1 MRTLTRIGVLCI
13 VAGTAGTNTG
23 CDDVTA
29 GQPKDSSAPPQLVHA
44 LVQDARYFLA
54 YPNRGSSLDIL
65 DDNTPRACTISCKGN
80 CPADP
85 TTKEAPAQLDT
96 CINEFLVDQLAPDVH
111 CLDSGVCADPL
122 KIPASGVPVPASVT
136 LLGAPP
142 DSRDPGGGV
151 QIRLVFDKVL
161 DDSIESITPSG
172 SLTPGATNQYSIV
185 PGIVDLVDQAGKSVD
200 SVLYY
205 DNGGSPQFSA
215 DVELVPL
222 GPAIVI
228 KPKAPLDAASTYT
241 IKLLN
246 PGALK
251 DRAGHLAV
259 ALGGGALPA
268 SLSFKTED
276 LTPSNAGAFPSDAAG
291 GNGFDYPDFT
301 ASAVNVA
308 PNEVLQIG
316 FFEAFAGDAAT
327 VVVKSGCAGAKPI
340 AYSERGADASACT
353 KADPGGYPV
362 LDIVNSNT
370 GNVASGEPV
379 DWPMGDCTL
388 TLTVSDA
395 NGRSMYSADYS
406 FAVSGG
412 DETDPMVDPN
422 IASQHV
428 TPAQCA
434 M

>member
-1 MRTLTRIGVLCI
+1 MRTLTRIGVLCV
-13 VAGTAGTNTG
+13 VAGTAATTTG

-65 DDNTPRACTISCKGN
+65 DNNPTRACTISCKGN

-85 TTKEAPAQLDT
+85 TTKQAPAQLDT

-111 CLDSGVCADPL
+111 CLDAGVCADPF
-122 KIPASGVPVPASVT
+122 KIPTTGVPVPASLT
-136 LLGAPP
+136 LLGASA

-161 DDSIESITPSG
+161 DNSIESITPSG
-172 SLTPGATNQYSIV
+172 SMTPGATNKYTIV
-185 PGIVDLVDQAGKSVD
+185 PGLIDLVDQAGTSVKSVM
-200 SVLYY
+200 YY
-205 DNGGSPQFSA
+205 DNGGSPDFSA
-215 DVELVPL
+215 DLELVPI

-228 KPKAPLDAASTYT
+228 KPNAPLDAATTYT
-241 IKLLN
+241 VKILN

-251 DRAGHLAV
+251 DREGNAAV

-268 SLSFKTED
+268 SLAFKTEE
-276 LTPSNAGAFPSDAAG
+276 LTPSNAGAFPTDAAG

-301 ASAVNVA
+301 ASAVNVT
-308 PNEVLQIG
+308 PNEVLQVS

-327 VVVKSGCAGAKPI
+327 VTVKSGCAGAKPI
-340 AYSERGADASACT
+340 AYSERGSDATTCT

-362 LDIVNSNT
+362 LDIVNSDT
-370 GNVASGEPV
+370 GAVATGQPV

-388 TLTVSDA
+388 TLTVSDI

-406 FAVSGG
+406 FTVAGS
-412 DETDPMVDPN
+412 DETDPSVDPN